1 MNMAPVLDC
10 TQEEETTMRT
20 IIATAIVIVAPFF
33 ALPTLAT
40 DRPDLRT
47 YPPRDSYERQL
58 QDYQRY
64 GYDSQRNGPLQ
75 ETLEKE
81 RRDRER
87 HEEEYRRDTGHGYGH
102 GYGQGNSRSGS
113 GGGY

>member
-87 HEEEYRRDTGHGYGH
+87 HEEEYRQDNRRDTRQGYG
-102 GYGQGNSRSGS
+102 
-113 GGGY
+113 